1 MAEVGGNETWI
12 CAKTAIG
19 TERSRL
25 CSRMAVPP
33 ESRRSGSLARCD
45 YGVSGLAQMAQYEQ
59 RGFLATGLSERL
71 SQTLMAH
78 TGRKSLRRLT
88 VLSYVDA
95 CMKTKVEY
103 EWTRQLVQNALTRA
117 TDTTGEGNRRLA

>member
-1 MAEVGGNETWI
+1 MLFMAEVGGNETWI
-12 CAKTAIG
+12 CAKKAIG

-59 RGFLATGLSERL
+59 RDFLATGLSERL
-71 SQTLMAH
+71 SQALMAH
-78 TGRKSLRRLT
+78 TGRKKHPQIESAVICRCK
-88 VLSYVDA
+88 YA
-95 CMKTKVEY
+95 NK
-103 EWTRQLVQNALTRA
+103 
-117 TDTTGEGNRRLA
+117 G